1 MVYYIA
7 DSAVFI
13 MGKDIDPRQTITVVS
28 VVEELRSKEASLS
41 FDLAL
46 EAGVRV
52 EIPDPVCRNTVLNAA
67 GSSRDHEEL
76 SSTDIDVLAKA
87 LEYGDDS
94 VLLTDDYA
102 VQNVASILGIKV
114 MPVVQKKIR
123 DVIIWEKQCTGCR
136 RKFDSGD
143 ECPVCGSLLK
153 KRRKRKI

>member
-13 MGKDIDPRQTITVVS
+13 MGKEIDPRQTITVVS
-28 VVEELRSKEASLS
+28 VVEELKSKEASLR

-52 EIPDPVCRNTVLNAA
+52 EVPDKACRITVLNTA
-67 GSSRDHEEL
+67 SRSRDCEEL

-87 LEYGDDS
+87 LEYKDDS
-94 VLLTDDYA
+94 ILLTDDYA
-102 VQNVASILGIKV
+102 VQNVASMLGIKV
-114 MPVVQKKIR
+114 VSVVQKKIR

-143 ECPVCGSLLK
+143 DCPVCGSALK